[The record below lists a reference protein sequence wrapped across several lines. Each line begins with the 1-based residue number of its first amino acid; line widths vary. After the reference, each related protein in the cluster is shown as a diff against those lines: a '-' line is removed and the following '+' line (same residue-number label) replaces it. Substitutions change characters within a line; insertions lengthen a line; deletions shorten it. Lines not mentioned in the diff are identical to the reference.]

1 MTLLLRGV
9 TVLLLTFTACDTS
22 LDSVTLELL
31 EKCQDDPETLDF
43 LDQICNITE
52 QISDLSQEEVESCL
66 SLIMYLTT
74 CEITDAPDQT
84 TLRSLGN
91 KLLQV
96 NENLVSNLVKETDTY
111 SNISFSVQNLE
122 VQVFMIGPNVTLNEI
137 PTLITSYASL
147 YIDLIGISE
156 ETDGSA
162 AVVFMSYT
170 NMTDIFKPSL
180 FDTDIISKKSLMS
193 AVISFSLPQTFNT
206 WILETIDFT
215 VSHIKEL
222 DPRAILSCLNWEIN
236 DWPSCFISQTNRTH
250 SVCSCYYGTTFALIS
265 ETEPC
270 MVNSTEYCE
279 EDFLYRML
287 DYIYS
292 IEQLPQEAVE
302 HYLNTTLNLITHGEK
317 QSASLYFGDIL
328 LEVNEMLLYILE
340 KQTDTYNSISIS
352 LQTLEVQ
359 VFVVGPNVTLS
370 KIPTLITSNASLDI
384 DITGISDNQ
393 RSTYVAFMSYTTLGG
408 ILEPYF
414 SDQFDDSI
422 KTIISTVVK
431 TTTFN
436 LLKGFTLNYTLK
448 HVIESVPEGI
458 LSCVH
463 RDWYM
468 WDTGYCTVTQTNST
482 HTVCS
487 CNQLIPLALFVLTI
501 PCRDNV
507 TVQCA
512 MRFLDQI
519 RYNTAEHLP
528 QKLVTLYFNM
538 TVNLMSHVKDV
549 ASEENDLISFAN
561 KVLEVTEKLVFT
573 LMEKTDNISLQNL
586 DVQVI
591 VAGPNVTFFTSHAS
605 LDITRFSENNQVP
618 GSVAFVS
625 YTNMSDILK
634 PAFFKTI
641 INTNKTLISPVV
653 SVLLPQTT
661 KTTQL
666 TKSIKITFMHTSV
679 LEPEFSLSCVYWKE
693 KEWLEDGCEIIQTN
707 SSHTVCSC
715 NRLNTFALIMET
727 DPCRVNL
734 TESCIKNFLNQ
745 ISAQELPQKVV
756 ERYLNITI
764 NLLTRLIKQ
773 ATDKNIL
780 TYYGNAVLVVNEKLV
795 STLVTKSH
803 TNNISIT
810 LQHLEVVVS
819 MVEAPVDTVNN
830 ISQLKTS
837 NAFMDIDLI
846 GISRNNKGSAAV
858 AFMNY
863 AGMAEILKPSN
874 TEKTMISTVVSATL
888 PKTPNTW
895 FTQPVNI
902 TFKHTKELDPEG
914 RLYCVYWMDKE
925 WVEIGCAVLQI
936 NSTHTMCS
944 CNHLSVFALIM
955 EVVPCKK
962 LFGATLSLHCNP
974 LLDMSIAQGV
984 GVFFLS
990 LCLLSFDFCCQDP
1003 NKTNTAIINLCL
1015 NLLMFHLLNLLKPLF
1030 QPHLRPPQACAIVNG
1045 IRWFFFISAFVWMFI
1060 ETVLLF
1066 LFLKN
1071 KSQIRSNLGQGIM
1084 WKWLNM
1090 IGYLIPPV
1098 VVIVCA
1104 VVQPQQSINE
1114 ECWGSKD
1121 IDMIFVVPVLFIV
1134 ASNVLLFII
1143 IITMMIFTLKQLRN
1157 QSIRRRNRNDTD
1169 LMMRVMFKSL
1179 AQFIILGC
1187 YWILQYIPSDNAALY
1202 NVFLF
1207 LNSQQGTFIF
1217 IVHCLLNQ
1225 EVRQKYRKFL
1235 CDIFCFKSLGTTTEV
1250 EQTHETQ
1257 H

>member
-22 LDSVTLELL
+22 LYSLALELL
-31 EKCQDDPETLDF
+31 EKCQNDSETLDF
-43 LDQICNITE
+43 LDQIHNVTE
-52 QISDLSQEEVESCL
+52 QRSDLSQEEVESYL
-66 SLIMYLTT
+66 SLIMNLTT

-96 NENLVSNLVKETDTY
+96 NENLVSKLVKETDTY

-156 ETDGSA
+156 ETDESA

-180 FDTDIISKKSLMS
+180 FDTNITSKKSLMS
-193 AVISFSLPQTFNT
+193 AVISFSLPQTKNT
-206 WILETIDFT
+206 WISEKIDFT
-215 VSHIKEL
+215 VNHIKEL
-222 DPRAILSCLNWEIN
+222 DPRAILSCLNWKKRG
-236 DWPSCFISQTNRTH
+236 WPTCSISQTNRTH
-250 SVCSCYYGTTFALIS
+250 SVCSCPYGTTFALIS
-265 ETEPC
+265 ETDPC
-270 MVNSTEYCE
+270 MVNSTKYCE
-279 EDFLYRML
+279 VDFLYRML

-292 IEQLPQEAVE
+292 IEQLPQETVK

-317 QSASLYFGDIL
+317 QSASLLYFGHMFMI
-328 LEVNEMLLYILE
+328 VNEMLMNKLE
-340 KQTDTYNSISIS
+340 KQTDTIRIL

-359 VFVVGPNVTLS
+359 VFVVGRNVTLS
-370 KIPTLITSNASLDI
+370 KIPTLITRNASLDI
-384 DITGISDNQ
+384 DLTRISGNQ

-408 ILEPYF
+408 ILKPYF

-463 RDWYM
+463 WDWYR
-468 WDTGYCTVTQTNST
+468 WDTGYCKVTQTNST

-487 CNQLIPLALFVLTI
+487 CNRLIPLALFVLTI

-512 MRFLDQI
+512 MSFLDQI

-561 KVLEVTEKLVFT
+561 KVLEVNEKLVST
-573 LMEKTDNISLQNL
+573 LMKKTDNISLQNL

-625 YTNMSDILK
+625 YTNMSDIFK

-641 INTNKTLISPVV
+641 IKTNKTLISPVV

-666 TKSIKITFMHTSV
+666 TKSINLTFMHTSV

-734 TESCIKNFLNQ
+734 TELCIKDFLNE
-745 ISAQELPQKVV
+745 ISAQKLPQKVV

-773 ATDKNIL
+773 ATDKNSL
-780 TYYGNAVLVVNEKLV
+780 TYYGNAVLVANEKLV

-830 ISQLKTS
+830 IFQLKTS
-837 NAFMDIDLI
+837 NAFMDIDLT

-874 TEKTMISTVVSATL
+874 TEKIMISTVVSATL

-925 WVEIGCAVLQI
+925 WVEIGCAVLES

-990 LCLLSFDFCCQDP
+990 LCLLTFDFCCQNP

-1071 KSQIRSNLGQGIM
+1071 VSQIRSNLGQGIR

-1104 VVQPQQSINE
+1104 VVHPQQSINE

-1121 IDMIFVVPVLFIV
+1121 IDMIFVIPVLFIV

-1157 QSIRRRNRNDTD
+1157 QNIRRSNTNDTD

-1179 AQFIILGC
+1179 AQFII
-1187 YWILQYIPSDNAALY
+1187 
-1202 NVFLF
+1202 
-1207 LNSQQGTFIF
+1207 
-1217 IVHCLLNQ
+1217 
-1225 EVRQKYRKFL
+1225 
-1235 CDIFCFKSLGTTTEV
+1235 
-1250 EQTHETQ
+1250 
-1257 H
+1257 